1 MSPSV
6 YLLVLTYNGREMVL
20 ACLESV
26 MQSSYDNLHVVVI
39 DNGGSDGTPEAVR
52 EAWGDRA
59 EVLRIEHNVKFSR
72 ANNEGIRLALKC
84 GADYVMLLNDDTVM
98 APETVSELVKAAE
111 SDPAIGFVGPKIY
124 YWKPDDQIW
133 FAGGLIFPARGTAAH
148 IGIRERDHG
157 QYDEPRD
164 VDYITGCAMM
174 GRCAMIER
182 IGLLD
187 PAYKAYYEDSDWCT
201 RAARAGWRRVYV
213 PSGRVW
219 HKISASTGGQL
230 TAYKVY
236 HKLRS
241 GFIFFRRYS
250 RWYHL
255 FTIPLFQIFDVV
267 RVLLLVARGR
277 VANTWNEKT
286 ASGADH
292 E

>member
-1 MSPSV
+1 MAPSV
-6 YLLVLTYNGREMVL
+6 TLLVLTYNGREMVL

-26 MQSSYDNLHVVVI
+26 MQSTYDNLHVVVI
-39 DNGGSDGTPEAVR
+39 DNGGSDGTPEAVNS
-52 EAWGDRA
+52 AWGDRV

-72 ANNEGIRLALKC
+72 ANNQGIRLAMERS
-84 GADYVMLLNDDTVM
+84 ADYVMLLNDDTVI
-98 APETVSELVKAAE
+98 APETVSELVDAAE

-124 YWKPDDQIW
+124 YWKPEDRIW
-133 FAGGLIFPARGTAAH
+133 FAGGLVFPARGTAKH
-148 IGIRERDHG
+148 IGIRETDHG
-157 QYDEPRD
+157 QYDRVRD

-174 GRCAMIER
+174 GRRKMIEQ

-187 PAYKAYYEDSDWCT
+187 PAFKAYYEDSDWCM

-230 TAYKVY
+230 TAYKVF

-255 FTIPLFQIFDVV
+255 FTIPLFQLADIA

-277 VANTWNEKT
+277 VANTW
-286 ASGADH
+286 SGKSSPQP
-292 E
+292 